1 MPVQRFQIHVS
12 IDYLALRSKTAG
24 ETATINCFDGDVLT
38 EFHLATYV
46 WAVIRKWAGELVD
59 S

>member
-1 MPVQRFQIHVS
+1 VS